1 MHSSRFSELAGC
13 EVSHGCFQHHHH
25 HWLRHHRRHH
35 HRYAVH
41 KLFQSDP
48 ILRIPREVCSVSTWL
63 PSSSSFFKR
72 RLMFAFIVLQ
82 ITMVSR
88 SPKMILPRRWRQ
100 SFLTGFLVYRPT
112 GLHLVSPLVRQCFLQ
127 STNVVRC
134 FFSWW
139 WRCLCNF
146 IVMTVLISSMIWI
159 KMFLPES
166 KSVSVY
172 ICLCYFFS
180 GVLNPCCPF
189 QSFPFF

>member
-1 MHSSRFSELAGC
+1 MPTFATI
-13 EVSHGCFQHHHH
+13 
-25 HWLRHHRRHH
+25 
-35 HRYAVH
+35 
-41 KLFQSDP
+41 LFP
-48 ILRIPREVCSVSTWL
+48 FVFL
-63 PSSSSFFKR
+63 PLLFASSSFSMINTDVSSRMVFTGA
-72 RLMFAFIVLQ
+72 LLLLFAFIVLQ

-146 IVMTVLISSMIWI
+146 TVMTVLISSMIWI
-159 KMFLPES
+159 KMFLTES

-189 QSFPFF
+189 QSSPFF

>member
-134 FFSWW
+134 FFRDDEDAFAILQLWQCWFRRWYES
-139 WRCLCNF
+139 RCFYQSPRVCQCIF
-146 IVMTVLISSMIWI
+146 VCAI
-159 KMFLPES
+159 
-166 KSVSVY
+166 
-172 ICLCYFFS
+172 FS
-180 GVLNPCCPF
+180 REF
-189 QSFPFF
+189 